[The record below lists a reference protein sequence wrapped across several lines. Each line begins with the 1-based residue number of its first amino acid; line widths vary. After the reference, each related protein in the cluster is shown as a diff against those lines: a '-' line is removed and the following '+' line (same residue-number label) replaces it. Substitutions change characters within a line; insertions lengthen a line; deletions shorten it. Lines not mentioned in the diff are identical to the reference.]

1 MKSILKIVL
10 LLSYI
15 WIAGTTSS
23 FAQEKTSYI
32 PEGKYLVIGTFRIKK
47 NAIGFTNYVK
57 SLNKYEV
64 SMSYHPVKDYYY
76 VYIKGYGPGEDGTA
90 DVNKMRRQTEF
101 IDTWF
106 MIVEPYE
113 IPGQQTPVTSA
124 KQGQQNTPGTG
135 LQATDS
141 PEATRGSASTSGSA
155 WVQVSSGHAKAN
167 TDTASPAPVPTE
179 PGETNEPDKVKS
191 GWMKVSSTPSPAAVV
206 DTKDGLIPKSYNQ
219 KGKYKLFF
227 NTYYIK
233 NYKEVKGPVEIINPA
248 SLKLLKVEKSLELV
262 KVADPNNGKHA
273 VQLIANI
280 FGYKKV
286 QQDINLAQ
294 PIDSINTEVYFKGD
308 TLMVDFPLRRY
319 EVGEIATMYNVYFFK
334 DAVIMKPISKFELNT
349 LVDMLKENDNLKIR
363 IHGHTNGKAAG
374 RILLM
379 PEGSEDYF
387 SLNQNIVEDRGSAKE
402 LSVQRAEVIKRYL
415 MSYGIS
421 ADRMEIKGWGGKKPL
436 YDKLDKLAIKNVR
449 VEIEILEN

>member
-1 MKSILKIVL
+1 MKSIFKIVL

-15 WIAGTTSS
+15 WVAGATSS
-23 FAQEKTSYI
+23 LAQEKTSYI

-64 SMSYHPVKDYYY
+64 SMAYHPLKDYYY

-101 IDTWF
+101 TDSWYMVVT
-106 MIVEPYE
+106 PYE
-113 IPGQQTPVTSA
+113 IPGTSNTTIAASGEGKVQEVSKPVTNTSE
-124 KQGQQNTPGTG
+124 KNQQEEKHTPEPTDEGG
-135 LQATDS
+135 DSPSRETDS
-141 PEATRGSASTSGSA
+141 GGGWVKASKASDPATGNPASADLGRI
-155 WVQVSSGHAKAN
+155 
-167 TDTASPAPVPTE
+167 VPKTY
-179 PGETNEPDKVKS
+179 NEE
-191 GWMKVSSTPSPAAVV
+191 
-206 DTKDGLIPKSYNQ
+206 
-219 KGKYKLFF
+219 GKYKMYF
-227 NTYYIK
+227 NTYYVK
-233 NYKEVKGPVEIINPA
+233 NFKEVKGPVEIINPKT
-248 SLKLLKVEKSLELV
+248 LKILKVAQSQELV
-262 KVADPNNGKHA
+262 RVPDPNNREHA
-273 VQLIANI
+273 IQLIANI

-286 QQDINLAQ
+286 QHDLKLNEPL
-294 PIDSINTEVYFKGD
+294 DSINIEFFHFKGD
-308 TLMVDFPLRRY
+308 TLVADFPLRRY

-363 IHGHTNGKAAG
+363 IHGHTNGNAAG

-402 LSVQRAEVIKRYL
+402 LSIQRAEVIKKYL